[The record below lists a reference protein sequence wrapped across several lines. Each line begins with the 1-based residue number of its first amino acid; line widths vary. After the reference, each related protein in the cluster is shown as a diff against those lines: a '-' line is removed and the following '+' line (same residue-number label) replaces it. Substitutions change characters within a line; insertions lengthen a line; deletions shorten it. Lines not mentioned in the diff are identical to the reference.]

1 MPDVT
6 DEAPPGPE
14 PVCDPAYWRDRIALA
29 AAHAAP
35 PFLWPHTM
43 VFCCTPDLW
52 ELIAN
57 RHRAILAATVG
68 PGAGVL
74 DAGCG
79 WGRLLDLMPRGWR
92 GDYCGVDLSPDFVA
106 LARRLYPGRAF
117 LTADLRG
124 RTPWADRSWDW
135 AVVVSMRGMLR
146 RNLPGAW
153 ERVEAELRRV
163 ARRVLVLE
171 YDVDDG
177 GDIL

>member
-1 MPDVT
+1 VPDVS

-14 PVCDPAYWRDRIALA
+14 PVCDPGYWHDRIALA

-35 PFLWPHTM
+35 PFLWPHTS
-43 VFCCTPDLW
+43 VFCCTPDVW
-52 ELIAN
+52 ERIAQ
-57 RHRAILAATVG
+57 RHAALLAVIIG
-68 PGAGVL
+68 PEAGVL

-79 WGRLLDLMPRGWR
+79 WGRLLDLMPHGWY
-92 GDYCGVDLSPDFVA
+92 GAYCGVDVAPAFVA
-106 LARRLYPGRAF
+106 LASSRHPSRRF
-117 LTADLRG
+117 LVADLRK
-124 RTPWADRSWDW
+124 RTTWPDGAWDW

-146 RNLPGAW
+146 RNVPGAW
-153 ERVEAELRRV
+153 EQVEAELRRV